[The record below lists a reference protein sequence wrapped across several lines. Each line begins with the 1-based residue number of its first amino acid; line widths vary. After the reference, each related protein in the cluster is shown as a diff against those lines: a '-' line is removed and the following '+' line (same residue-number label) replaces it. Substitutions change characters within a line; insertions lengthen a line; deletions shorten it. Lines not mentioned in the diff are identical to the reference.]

1 MKTKNLYVVIKNCGD
16 GSSTACYTFNE
27 KWVTDMEI
35 RDGDY
40 RLQEWEMEEWCDGDG
55 FHYDILTV
63 PEECTLE
70 SLGIHYDCAEK
81 N

>member
-27 KWVTDMEI
+27 KWI
-35 RDGDY
+35 RSHEFRYEAGLMDCY
-40 RLQEWEMEEWCDGDG
+40 EMEEWCDGDG

>member
-1 MKTKNLYVVIKNCGD
+1 MKTKNLYVVVKNCGD

-40 RLQEWEMEEWCDGDG
+40 RLQEWEIEEWCDGDG

-70 SLGIHYDCAEK
+70 SLGIHYDCAER